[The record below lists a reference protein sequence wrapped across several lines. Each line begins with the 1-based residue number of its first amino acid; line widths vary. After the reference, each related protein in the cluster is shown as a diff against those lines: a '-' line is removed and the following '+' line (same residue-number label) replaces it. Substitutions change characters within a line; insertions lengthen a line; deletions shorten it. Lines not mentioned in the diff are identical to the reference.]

1 MALIPF
7 AGVILWLII
16 VKYSLRSMPSFV
28 HSWLCSYLSY
38 IDVKWTH
45 LNPQEY
51 KIFKNLLYI
60 NCNQN
65 RCFCIQLTGL
75 FQVVLT
81 RAMISQV
88 PDRLDTLTSN
98 IMVFGHN
105 KLCQLP
111 IVNSLPVII
120 KVLWP
125 LATTNCDSCRKQM
138 ITNVVTTIWPQIV
151 R

>member
-1 MALIPF
+1 MLLHTVDWTIP
-7 AGVILWLII
+7 
-16 VKYSLRSMPSFV
+16 SSF
-28 HSWLCSYLSY
+28 
-38 IDVKWTH
+38 
-45 LNPQEY
+45 
-51 KIFKNLLYI
+51 
-60 NCNQN
+60 NQGYDIASS
-65 RCFCIQLTGL
+65 R
-75 FQVVLT
+75 
-81 RAMISQV
+81 
-88 PDRLDTLTSN
+88 DRLDTLTSN

-138 ITNVVTTIWPQIV
+138 ITDVVTTIWPQIV

>member
-1 MALIPF
+1 MLLHTVDWTIP
-7 AGVILWLII
+7 I
-16 VKYSLRSMPSFV
+16 SF
-28 HSWLCSYLSY
+28 
-38 IDVKWTH
+38 
-45 LNPQEY
+45 
-51 KIFKNLLYI
+51 
-60 NCNQN
+60 NQGYDIASS
-65 RCFCIQLTGL
+65 R
-75 FQVVLT
+75 
-81 RAMISQV
+81 
-88 PDRLDTLTSN
+88 DRLDTLTSN

-138 ITNVVTTIWPQIV
+138 ITDVVTTIWPQIV

>member
-1 MALIPF
+1 MWLFYCEIFKRANVP
-7 AGVILWLII
+7 GVYAWIC
-16 VKYSLRSMPSFV
+16 YYF
-28 HSWLCSYLSY
+28 SYN
-38 IDVKWTH
+38 DVKWTH

-75 FQVVLT
+75 FQVVLI

-138 ITNVVTTIWPQIV
+138 ITNVTTIWPQIV